1 MTEQIPLVDKEYLL
15 EKFQGKGGWT
25 FARIPEIVQNKNT
38 SFGWVRIRGIID
50 NFEIKNYNLQP
61 MGNGN
66 LFLPVKAEIRKK
78 INKKEGDYVHI
89 VLFADNFPTEIPKEL
104 KLCLMDEPNAYEI
117 FSNYTNGEQKKI
129 IEWIYSAKTDTT
141 KVERIAKT
149 IDKIVNENKL
159 TDKNASSNT
168 GFTLLRVLCLI

>member
-1 MTEQIPLVDKEYLL
+1 MIEEIPLVNKKYLL

-25 FARIPEIVQNKNT
+25 FARIPEIKQNRNAP
-38 SFGWVRIRGIID
+38 FGWVRVRGTID

-78 INKKEGDYVHI
+78 TGKKEGDFVHI
-89 VLFADNFPTEIPKEL
+89 VLYADNLPTEIPEEF
-104 KLCLMDEPNAYEI
+104 KLCLMDEPTVYEA
-117 FSNYTNGEQKKI
+117 FLAYTNGEQKTFI
-129 IEWIYSAKTDTT
+129 DWIYSAKTDAT

-149 IDKIVNENKL
+149 IDKIIAGNKL
-159 TDKNASSNT
+159 TDKNAS
-168 GFTLLRVLCLI
+168 R

>member
-1 MTEQIPLVDKEYLL
+1 MTRQIPLVDKEYLL

-38 SFGWVRIRGIID
+38 PFGWVRVRGTIG

-66 LFLPVKAEIRKK
+66 LFLPVRAEIRKK
-78 INKKEGDYVHI
+78 INKKEGDYVRI
-89 VLFADNFPTEIPKEL
+89 VLFADNFPTEIPEEL
-104 KLCLMDEPNAYEI
+104 KLCLMDEPNAFEA
-117 FSNYTNGEQKKI
+117 FLNYTNGEQKTI

-141 KVERIAKT
+141 KVDRIAKT
-149 IDKIVNENKL
+149 VDKIITKNIL
-159 TDKNASSNT
+159 SDKNDS
-168 GFTLLRVLCLI
+168 R

>member
-1 MTEQIPLVDKEYLL
+1 MTKLIPLVDKDYLL

-25 FARIPEIVQNKNT
+25 YARIPEIAQNKNT
-38 SFGWVRIRGIID
+38 PFGWVRVLGTID
-50 NFEIKNYNLQP
+50 SFEIKNYNLQP

-78 INKKEGDYVHI
+78 IKKKEGDYVHI
-89 VLFADNFPTEIPKEL
+89 ILFADNLPTEIPEEL
-104 KLCLMDEPNAYEI
+104 KLCLLDEPNAYET
-117 FSNYTNGEQKKI
+117 FLNFTNGEQKAL

-149 IDKIVNENKL
+149 IDKIVG
-159 TDKNASSNT
+159 KN
-168 GFTLLRVLCLI
+168 

>member
-1 MTEQIPLVDKEYLL
+1 MTQQIPLVDKEYLL

-25 FARIPEIVQNKNT
+25 FARIPEIAQNKNT
-38 SFGWVRIRGIID
+38 PFGWVRVRGKID

-78 INKKEGDYVHI
+78 LNKKEGNYVHI
-89 VLFADNFPTEIPKEL
+89 ILFADNFPTEIPEEL
-104 KLCLMDEPNAYEI
+104 KLCLMDEPNAYEA
-117 FSNYTNGEQKKI
+117 FLNYTNGEQKI
-129 IEWIYSAKTDTT
+129 FIEWIYSAKTDTT

-149 IDKIVNENKL
+149 IEKIIVGNIL
-159 TDKNASSNT
+159 TDKNASRVT
-168 GFTLLRVLCLI
+168 GVW